1 MEVICVSFTDK
12 KLAQTI
18 LNNTVSAIV
27 TPGAGAKNYLTQIY
41 LTNNSLTIEGYVT
54 IYAYGATK
62 SNMLFPKIK
71 IEPEGH
77 ISLLETGETI
87 PLLTIDESLYAKADI
102 ANNVVIT
109 VIGSEVV

>member
-1 MEVICVSFTDK
+1 MEFTAK
-12 KLAQTI
+12 KLAQDT
-18 LNNTVSAIV
+18 LTESVSAIV
-27 TPGAGAKNYLTQIY
+27 TPAAGVKNYLIQIY
-41 LTNNSLTIEGYVT
+41 LTNNSLTEEGYVT
-54 IYAYGATK
+54 IYAYGTDK
-62 SNMLFPKIK
+62 NNVLFPKIE

-87 PLLTIDESLYAKADI
+87 PLLTVNESLYAKADS